1 MIINEF
7 DEKEYTDLFY
17 YIVEYLNEANNS
29 KNIPLLILL
38 HINDN
43 YYNIIYYNEDLN
55 KVKKI
60 KIMIILIHN
69 IIKYRYYYYIINLK

>member
-1 MIINEF
+1 MEFHYIVIINEF

-17 YIVEYLNEANNS
+17 YIEEYLNEANNS

-43 YYNIIYYNEDLN
+43 YYNIIYYNEDL
-55 KVKKI
+55 KKD
-60 KIMIILIHN
+60 N
-69 IIKYRYYYYIINLK
+69 IIISKEN

>member
-17 YIVEYLNEANNS
+17 YIGEYLNETNNS

-43 YYNIIYYNEDLN
+43 YYNIRIRLLL
-55 KVKKI
+55 VKKI

>member
-17 YIVEYLNEANNS
+17 YIGEYLNETNNS

-43 YYNIIYYNEDLN
+43 YYNIIYYNKDLN
-55 KVKKI
+55 KDKI
-60 KIMIILIHN
+60 IISKEN
-69 IIKYRYYYYIINLK
+69 